1 MTNRKLHT
9 SARVISLK
17 PASLDDVEGFAT
29 AHVERL
35 QGGKKVVVVGTFKG
49 ERTFHNA
56 RKGTSA
62 RMIYRGLA
70 EDGGVL
76 FRVEVPVCVRIQVRG
91 AKFKSTGT
99 IVAWEKVEAA

>member
-1 MTNRKLHT
+1 MTNQKLHT
-9 SARVISLK
+9 NARVITLK
-17 PASLDDVEGFAT
+17 RASLDNVEGFAT

-35 QGGKKVVVVGTFKG
+35 QGGKKVVVETFKG

-70 EDGGVL
+70 EDGGAL
-76 FRVEVPVCVRIQVRG
+76 FRVEVPVSVRIQVRG
-91 AKFKSTGT
+91 VKFKSTGA
-99 IVAWEKVEAA
+99 IVVWEKVEDA